1 MRKVLGRHQKL
12 LFCVVCAATVVMG
25 GIYYFYI
32 LRSFIPNAEDL
43 VTTQRWYLV
52 LKHMQSYRHSNI
64 IFDVVSCLSVLIGGM
79 SFFSIRLEFTL
90 FYVMVLGLSLY
101 LSASGK
107 KGRKPWFLLPLWAFF
122 MILIH
127 TIQID
132 SNFTT
137 VYDDTD
143 LIRMFPYNY
152 HIIPLIF
159 ALISLAVLQCGLS
172 TNERKKKSIAIGI
185 EVIVVIYAILFT
197 DLIYYI
203 IFLLPMLIVL
213 AFRGLYN
220 NKARKYMMPLMAL
233 GVGLMLL
240 TRILPGNFFSKMWD
254 NTTVGTSYG
263 AIYGGSDWLDLDHL
277 IVHIT
282 NYIKVIM
289 LLFNIDLSNRPIISF
304 YSVLFV
310 VRIAFVVIGYVIV
323 AKIIACSVKG
333 KAKQNGFSMIDE
345 ILAWAFVML
354 SCSFIFTRNALY
366 RDLVRYYTAFVPIL
380 TILLCRH
387 VGDLL
392 KEAMPVLGTMKQKRI
407 YFAGMLGALCICQ
420 AEPVW
425 NYRVEAS
432 YQEDCEAAIEYL
444 RQWGAETGGYA
455 VAPYWL
461 YPRLSA
467 MTNGEILFYD
477 NEETIKRLYGED
489 AVIRYMVVGW
499 DDRGLLTYGLNDI
512 AHESYEEMCDKYK
525 SPIRAVDL
533 DYIYVCEFGE

>member
-1 MRKVLGRHQKL
+1 MKTIFGGHQKL
-12 LFCVVCAATVVMG
+12 LFCVACAAAVIAG

-32 LRSFIPNAEDL
+32 QHSFVPNAEDL
-43 VTTQRWYLV
+43 ATTQQWYLV
-52 LKHMQSYRHSNI
+52 LKHMQNYNHSNV

-90 FYVMVLGLSLY
+90 FYVMVLGLGLY
-101 LSASGK
+101 LSASCK
-107 KGRKPWFLLPLWAFF
+107 KEPWYLLPLWAFF
-122 MILIH
+122 MIFIH
-127 TIQID
+127 TVQAG

-159 ALISLAVLQCGLS
+159 ALISLVVLQCWLN
-172 TNERKKKSIAIGI
+172 TNEGKKKNIIVGI
-185 EVIVVIYAILFT
+185 EVIVVIYASLFT

-203 IFLLPMLIVL
+203 IFVLPMLIVL
-213 AFRGLYN
+213 ALRGLYN
-220 NKARKYMMPLMAL
+220 NKTRKYMMPLLAL

-240 TRILPGNFFSKMWD
+240 TRILPGNFFSKLWD
-254 NTTVGTSYG
+254 NTTLGTSYG
-263 AIYGGSDWLDLDHL
+263 TIYGGTDWLDLDNIFL
-277 IVHIT
+277 HIT
-282 NYIKVIM
+282 NYIKTIM
-289 LLFNIDLSNRPIISF
+289 LIFNIDLSDRPLISF

-310 VRIAFVVIGYVIV
+310 VRIALVVTGYVIV
-323 AKIIACSVKG
+323 AKIIASSVRG
-333 KAKQNGFSMIDE
+333 KVEQNGFRMVDE
-345 ILAWAFVML
+345 ILAWGFVML

-366 RDLVRYYTAFVPIL
+366 RDLIRYYTAVVQIL

-387 VGDLL
+387 VCDFW
-392 KEAMPVLGTMKQKRI
+392 KKAVPVLGTMKQKKI

-420 AEPVW
+420 VEPVW

-444 RQWGAETGGYA
+444 RQWGAETDGYA

-461 YPRLSA
+461 YARLSA
-467 MTNGEILFYD
+467 MTNGEILFYA

-512 AHESYEEMCDKYK
+512 AYGSYEEMCEKYK

-533 DYIYVCEFGE
+533 NCIYVCEFEE